1 MSTKKPPRNAVRKQ
15 KPTTATRVKGSMNLC
30 EVAERLEVAK
40 KELRARL
47 REIEEEER
55 ESGGN
60 ALGRKDREKL
70 EAVLKE
76 LDEIIRP
83 IPPIHVYC

>member
-1 MSTKKPPRNAVRKQ
+1 MSTKKPPRNAARKQ

-47 REIEEEER
+47 RRSKRRKGSPAEMLWE
-55 ESGGN
+55 
-60 ALGRKDREKL
+60 GRIGRSW
-70 EAVLKE
+70 
-76 LDEIIRP
+76 RQS
-83 IPPIHVYC
+83 